1 MRLPS
6 LGLGCIVAVLFATTP
21 ALAGGNTSQPYEMAR
36 SLQLLQD
43 GIAHGNRAMLT
54 AQQKLLDIMT
64 DRFLQA
70 DPAVWKDGRNF
81 YALIVHTLSGGD
93 PKALRG
99 VLDLKVLAEADLPL
113 AKGTL
118 AYAEGRNGEAASLLM
133 AIDIQT
139 LPPSVAGYVA
149 LTQAALSLEQDPKKA
164 QHLLS
169 LARLMM
175 PGTLIEEGAI
185 RRQITSVAKDGDVE
199 SFEHLARNELTRF
212 TFSVYGSA
220 FRAQLA
226 EAVIDLDYG
235 GKLGRL
241 DRLETML
248 QSIEPSI
255 KEQLYLTIARR
266 ALVRGKITIA
276 QFAAD
281 NALRAVAGEES
292 ENVQARLYAAT
303 AGLVTDDFESAHEM
317 LKSIDPQE
325 LGDDDRELLNNA
337 LALAEK
343 MRAKP
348 QAPAI
353 ELDAS
358 REQRG
363 IMMRPSAE
371 DLEPIKELLERAGKS
386 IEQADQLLKSSGT

>member
-1 MRLPS
+1 MSLPRISFGAAMVS
-6 LGLGCIVAVLFATTP
+6 LMLAAPIHAAEP
-21 ALAGGNTSQPYEMAR
+21 AQPFEMAR

-54 AQQKLLDIMT
+54 AQQKLLDFMT
-64 DRFLQA
+64 DHFLQA
-70 DPAVWKDGRNF
+70 DPAVWKDKRNF
-81 YALIVHTLSGGD
+81 NALIVHTLSGGD
-93 PKALRG
+93 PKALRS
-99 VLDLKVLAEADLPL
+99 VIALNVIAQEDEPL
-113 AKGTL
+113 AKGAL
-118 AYAEGRNGEAASLLM
+118 AYAEGRNLEAAERLM
-133 AIDIQT
+133 LIDIRT

-149 LTQAALSLEQDPKKA
+149 LTQAALLLEQNPKKA

-175 PGTLIEEGAI
+175 PGTLIEEGAL

-226 EAVIDLDYG
+226 EAVVNLDYG

-241 DRLETML
+241 DRLEAML

-266 ALVRGKITIA
+266 ALVQGKITIA

-281 NALRAVAGEES
+281 QALRAVQGEVA
-292 ENVQARLYAAT
+292 ENIQARLYAAT
-303 AGLVTDDFESAHEM
+303 AALVTDDFASAHEI
-317 LKSIDPQE
+317 LKAIDPRD
-325 LGDDDRELLNNA
+325 LGDDDRQLLRNA

-343 MRAKP
+343 IHAMP
-348 QAPAI
+348 GPPGDTD
-353 ELDAS
+353 DAS

-363 IMMRPSAE
+363 IATRPSPE
-371 DLEPIKELLERAGKS
+371 DLEPIKGLLERAEKA
-386 IEQADQLLKSSGT
+386 IQRTDEFLKSSGT

>member
-1 MRLPS
+1 MRRRIL
-6 LGLGCIVAVLFATTP
+6 CAAAA
-21 ALAGGNTSQPYEMAR
+21 ALLLAARPVHAEERVIQPYEMAR

-54 AQQKLLDIMT
+54 AQQKLLDVMT
-64 DRFLQA
+64 GHFLAA
-70 DPAVWKDGRNF
+70 DASVWKDQRNF
-81 YALIVHTLSGGD
+81 HALIVHTLSGGD
-93 PKALRG
+93 PKALRR
-99 VLDLKVLAEADLPL
+99 VIDLGLVAEADKAL
-113 AKGTL
+113 ATGTL
-118 AYAEGRNGEAASLLM
+118 AYAEGRNRDAAEHLM
-133 AIDIQT
+133 AIDVRD

-164 QHLLS
+164 QRLLS

-175 PGTLIEEGAI
+175 PGTLIEEGAL

-220 FRAQLA
+220 FRSQLA
-226 EAVIDLDYG
+226 EAVVDLDYG

-241 DRLETML
+241 DRLEAML
-248 QSIEPSI
+248 QAIEPSI

-266 ALVRGKITIA
+266 ALTRGRITVA

-281 NALRAVAGEES
+281 HALRAVEGGGEA

-303 AGLVTDDFESAHEM
+303 AALVTDDFESARDA
-317 LKSIDPQE
+317 LKSIDPKE
-325 LGDDDRELLNNA
+325 LGDDDRLLLENA

-343 MRAKP
+343 MHAMPAVVDTHDPSRA
-348 QAPAI
+348 
-353 ELDAS
+353 
-358 REQRG
+358 QRG
-363 IMMRPSAE
+363 IILRPSPE
-371 DLEPIKELLERAGKS
+371 DLEPIKGLLDRAGKA
-386 IEQADQLLKSSGT
+386 IERTDQFLKSSGT

>member
-1 MRLPS
+1 
-6 LGLGCIVAVLFATTP
+6 
-21 ALAGGNTSQPYEMAR
+21 MAR

-325 LGDDDRELLNNA
+325 LGEDDRELLNNA

-363 IMMRPSAE
+363 IVMRPSAE